1 MYLKFQYKTGITVTY
16 FPSLVLPL
24 LLKEKARYF
33 LAAFLAIIDAISFYI
48 LCSDTKRKH
57 V

>member
-1 MYLKFQYKTGITVTY
+1 MYLKFQDKTGKTVTY

-24 LLKEKARYF
+24 LLKEKSRYF